1 MLDVVKK
8 QHETGLSV
16 VNDGEQGR
24 ADYTIYVKDRLTGF
38 AGESSSWPN
47 PDAEEFP
54 EWTEMARQ
62 FAPPFQKRPACTGP
76 VEWKDWA
83 AVERDIQN
91 LKDAAAAAGA
101 EEVFMTSPSP
111 GQIGRFLQNRYYPSD
126 EKYLYTLADVM
137 KREYRAIVDAGFVLQ
152 IDCPDLA
159 LGRHTQFAHLSLRE
173 FRDIAAMH
181 VEVLDYAV
189 ADLPPDRM
197 RIHVCW
203 ASTGGPHHRD
213 LPLKDMADIV
223 IKARPV
229 GLVIAG
235 ANPRHEHEWK
245 VWKDVKLPDG
255 KVLVAGVIDS
265 TTNFIEHPELVA
277 ERIERYA
284 GVVGSRTRPS
294 CALSSPTAP
303 ARTPSTRPARPH
315 RVRRP
320 HVTRSA
326 LSFLDVVPDPGRAS
340 RAPGAAPAGRAL
352 DHDRAAARMAADP
365 RAIALVT
372 LAFALR
378 EGRRTECQAELGRVH
393 SLATPVARPKRLF
406 EFPMRTARAVPSNR
420 NTGVNASP
428 GPRSMETTIA
438 SRPPA
443 IAVAMPSK
451 AARAPGAMRSRC
463 PVAVAMRRIS
473 CSNAGSAST

>member
-1 MLDVVKK
+1 VKRSTDRILTTHTGSLPRPRDLLGLLRDREEGRPVAEAALSTRTRSAVHDVVKK
-8 QHETGLSV
+8 QRETGLSV

-62 FAPPFQKRPACTGP
+62 FVPPFQKRPACTGP
-76 VEWKDWA
+76 VEWKDWP
-83 AVERDIQN
+83 AVERDIQT
-91 LKDAAAAAGA
+91 LKDAAASAGA
-101 EEVFMTSPSP
+101 DEVFMTSPSP

-137 KREYRAIVDAGFVLQ
+137 KREYRAIVDAGFILQ
-152 IDCPDLA
+152 LDCPDLA

-181 VEVLDYAV
+181 VEVLNYAV
-189 ADLPPDRM
+189 ADIAPDRM

-213 LPLKDMADIV
+213 LPLRDIADVV
-223 IKARPV
+223 IKARPA

-245 VWKDVKLPDG
+245 VWKDVKLPAS

-284 GVVGSRTRPS
+284 SVVGRENVIAGVDCGFGTFAGRVQVDTSIVWHKLRS
-294 CALSSPTAP
+294 LVEGAAL
-303 ARTPSTRPARPH
+303 
-315 RVRRP
+315 
-320 HVTRSA
+320 
-326 LSFLDVVPDPGRAS
+326 AS
-340 RAPGAAPAGRAL
+340 RAL
-352 DHDRAAARMAADP
+352 W
-365 RAIALVT
+365 
-372 LAFALR
+372 
-378 EGRRTECQAELGRVH
+378 
-393 SLATPVARPKRLF
+393 
-406 EFPMRTARAVPSNR
+406 
-420 NTGVNASP
+420 
-428 GPRSMETTIA
+428 
-438 SRPPA
+438 
-443 IAVAMPSK
+443 
-451 AARAPGAMRSRC
+451 
-463 PVAVAMRRIS
+463 
-473 CSNAGSAST
+473 

>member
-1 MLDVVKK
+1 VKRSTDRILTTHTGSLPRPKALLRLLQEREEGRLGDVAALAGRIRAAVLDVVR
-8 QHETGLSV
+8 QQRETGLSI

-24 ADYTIYVKDRLTGF
+24 ADYKIYVKDRLTGF

-47 PDAEEFP
+47 PDADEFP

-76 VEWKDWA
+76 IQWKDWS
-83 AVERDIQN
+83 AVERDIQT
-91 LKDAAAAAGA
+91 LKDAAAVSGA
-101 EEVFMTSPSP
+101 DEVFMTSPSP

-137 KREYRAIVDAGFVLQ
+137 KREYKAIVDAGFLLQ
-152 IDCPDLA
+152 LDCPDLA

-181 VEVLDYAV
+181 VEVLNYAV
-189 ADLPPDRM
+189 ADIPADRM

-213 LPLKDMADIV
+213 VPLKDIADVV
-223 IKARPV
+223 IKARPM

-245 VWKDVKLPDG
+245 VWRDVKLSDG

-284 GVVGSRTRPS
+284 GVVGRENLIAGVDCGFGTF
-294 CALSSPTAP
+294 AG
-303 ARTPSTRPARPH
+303 
-315 RVRRP
+315 RVQVDTNIVW
-320 HVTRSA
+320 HKLRSLVEGA
-326 LSFLDVVPDPGRAS
+326 GLAS
-340 RAPGAAPAGRAL
+340 RALWRA
-352 DHDRAAARMAADP
+352 
-365 RAIALVT
+365 
-372 LAFALR
+372 
-378 EGRRTECQAELGRVH
+378 
-393 SLATPVARPKRLF
+393 
-406 EFPMRTARAVPSNR
+406 
-420 NTGVNASP
+420 
-428 GPRSMETTIA
+428 
-438 SRPPA
+438 
-443 IAVAMPSK
+443 
-451 AARAPGAMRSRC
+451 
-463 PVAVAMRRIS
+463 
-473 CSNAGSAST
+473 

>member
-1 MLDVVKK
+1 MKRSTDRILTTHTGSLPRPKDLLRLLQEREEGRMSDEARLAGRTRAAVLDVVRK
-8 QHETGLSV
+8 QREAGLAV

-38 AGESSSWPN
+38 GGESASWPN

-62 FAPPFQKRPACTGP
+62 LAPPFQKRPACTGP
-76 VEWKDWA
+76 VAWKDWP

-101 EEVFMTSPSP
+101 DEVFMTSPSP

-137 KREYRAIVDAGFVLQ
+137 KREYRAIVDAGFILQ

-159 LGRHTQFAHLSLRE
+159 LGRHTQFANLTLRE
-173 FRDIAAMH
+173 FRDVAAMH
-181 VEVLDYAV
+181 VEVLNHAV
-189 ADLPPDRM
+189 AELPADRM
-197 RIHVCW
+197 RVHVCW

-213 LPLKDMADIV
+213 VPLRDIADIV

-245 VWKDVKLPDG
+245 VWKDMKLPAG

-284 GVVGSRTRPS
+284 QVVGRENVIAGVDCGFDTFAGRVQVDTNIVWHKLR
-294 CALSSPTAP
+294 ALVEGA
-303 ARTPSTRPARPH
+303 
-315 RVRRP
+315 
-320 HVTRSA
+320 A
-326 LSFLDVVPDPGRAS
+326 LAS
-340 RAPGAAPAGRAL
+340 RAL
-352 DHDRAAARMAADP
+352 W
-365 RAIALVT
+365 
-372 LAFALR
+372 
-378 EGRRTECQAELGRVH
+378 
-393 SLATPVARPKRLF
+393 
-406 EFPMRTARAVPSNR
+406 
-420 NTGVNASP
+420 
-428 GPRSMETTIA
+428 
-438 SRPPA
+438 
-443 IAVAMPSK
+443 
-451 AARAPGAMRSRC
+451 
-463 PVAVAMRRIS
+463 
-473 CSNAGSAST
+473 

>member
-1 MLDVVKK
+1 VKRSTDQILTTHTGSLPRPKDLLRLLQDREEGRLSDEAALAGRTRSAVLDVVKK
-8 QHETGLSV
+8 QRETGLAV

-76 VEWKDWA
+76 VAWKDWP

-91 LKDAAAAAGA
+91 LKDGAAAAGA
-101 EEVFMTSPSP
+101 DEVFMTSPSP

-137 KREYRAIVDAGFVLQ
+137 KREYKAIVDAGFVLQ

-159 LGRHTQFAHLSLRE
+159 LGRHTQFANLTLRE
-173 FRDIAAMH
+173 FRDVAAMH
-181 VEVLDYAV
+181 VEVLNYAV
-189 ADLPPDRM
+189 ADLAPDRM

-213 LPLKDMADIV
+213 VPLRDIADVV

-245 VWKDVKLPDG
+245 AWKDVKLPAG

-284 GVVGSRTRPS
+284 GVVGRENVIAGVDCGFGTFAGRVQVDTNIVWHKLR
-294 CALSSPTAP
+294 ALVEGA
-303 ARTPSTRPARPH
+303 A
-315 RVRRP
+315 
-320 HVTRSA
+320 
-326 LSFLDVVPDPGRAS
+326 RAS
-340 RAPGAAPAGRAL
+340 RAL
-352 DHDRAAARMAADP
+352 W
-365 RAIALVT
+365 
-372 LAFALR
+372 
-378 EGRRTECQAELGRVH
+378 
-393 SLATPVARPKRLF
+393 
-406 EFPMRTARAVPSNR
+406 
-420 NTGVNASP
+420 
-428 GPRSMETTIA
+428 
-438 SRPPA
+438 
-443 IAVAMPSK
+443 
-451 AARAPGAMRSRC
+451 
-463 PVAVAMRRIS
+463 
-473 CSNAGSAST
+473 

>member
-1 MLDVVKK
+1 VRRSTDRILTTHTGSLPRPRDLLGFLRDREEGRPIAEATLRERTRSAVLDVVKK
-8 QHETGLSV
+8 QRETGLSA

-62 FAPPFQKRPACTGP
+62 FAPPFQKRPACVGP
-76 VEWKDWA
+76 VEWKDWP

-91 LKDAAAAAGA
+91 LKDAAAAGGA

-137 KREYRAIVDAGFVLQ
+137 KREYQAIVDAGFVLQ
-152 IDCPDLA
+152 LDCPDLA
-159 LGRHTQFAHLSLRE
+159 LGRHTQFSHLSLRE

-181 VEVLDYAV
+181 VEVLNYAV
-189 ADLPPDRM
+189 ADIPPEQM

-213 LPLKDMADIV
+213 LPLRDIADVV
-223 IKARPV
+223 IKARPA

-284 GVVGSRTRPS
+284 GVVGRENVIAGVDCGFGTF
-294 CALSSPTAP
+294 AG
-303 ARTPSTRPARPH
+303 
-315 RVRRP
+315 RVQVDTNIVW
-320 HVTRSA
+320 HKLRSLVEGA
-326 LSFLDVVPDPGRAS
+326 SLAS
-340 RAPGAAPAGRAL
+340 RAL
-352 DHDRAAARMAADP
+352 W
-365 RAIALVT
+365 
-372 LAFALR
+372 
-378 EGRRTECQAELGRVH
+378 
-393 SLATPVARPKRLF
+393 
-406 EFPMRTARAVPSNR
+406 
-420 NTGVNASP
+420 
-428 GPRSMETTIA
+428 
-438 SRPPA
+438 
-443 IAVAMPSK
+443 
-451 AARAPGAMRSRC
+451 
-463 PVAVAMRRIS
+463 
-473 CSNAGSAST
+473 

>member
-1 MLDVVKK
+1 VKRSTDRILTTHTGSLPRPKDLLGLLRDREEGRPVAEAALSTRTRSAVHDVVKK
-8 QHETGLSV
+8 QRETGLSV

-38 AGESSSWPN
+38 AGESLSWPN

-83 AVERDIQN
+83 AVERDIQT
-91 LKDAAAAAGA
+91 LKDAAASAGA
-101 EEVFMTSPSP
+101 GEVFMTSPSP

-137 KREYRAIVDAGFVLQ
+137 KREYRAIVDAGFILQ
-152 IDCPDLA
+152 LDCPDLA

-181 VEVLDYAV
+181 VEVLNYAV
-189 ADLPPDRM
+189 ADIAPDRM

-213 LPLKDMADIV
+213 LPLRDIADVV
-223 IKARPV
+223 IKARPA

-245 VWKDVKLPDG
+245 VWKDVKLPAS

-284 GVVGSRTRPS
+284 SVVGRENVIAGVDCGFGTFAGRVQVDTNIVWHKLRSLVEGA
-294 CALSSPTAP
+294 AL
-303 ARTPSTRPARPH
+303 
-315 RVRRP
+315 
-320 HVTRSA
+320 
-326 LSFLDVVPDPGRAS
+326 AS
-340 RAPGAAPAGRAL
+340 RAL
-352 DHDRAAARMAADP
+352 W
-365 RAIALVT
+365 
-372 LAFALR
+372 
-378 EGRRTECQAELGRVH
+378 
-393 SLATPVARPKRLF
+393 
-406 EFPMRTARAVPSNR
+406 
-420 NTGVNASP
+420 
-428 GPRSMETTIA
+428 
-438 SRPPA
+438 
-443 IAVAMPSK
+443 
-451 AARAPGAMRSRC
+451 
-463 PVAVAMRRIS
+463 
-473 CSNAGSAST
+473 

>member
-1 MLDVVKK
+1 MKRSTDRILTTHTGSLPRPKDLLRLLQDREEGRLRDGAPLASRARSAVLDVVKK
-8 QHETGLSV
+8 QRETGLSI

-47 PDAEEFP
+47 PDAEGFP

-76 VEWKDWA
+76 VEWKDWP

-91 LKDAAAAAGA
+91 LKDAAAAGGA

-181 VEVLDYAV
+181 VEVLNYAV

-213 LPLKDMADIV
+213 LPLKDIADIV

-284 GVVGSRTRPS
+284 GVVGRENVIAGVDCGFGTF
-294 CALSSPTAP
+294 AG
-303 ARTPSTRPARPH
+303 
-315 RVRRP
+315 RVQVDTNIVW
-320 HVTRSA
+320 HKLRSLVEGA
-326 LSFLDVVPDPGRAS
+326 HLAS
-340 RAPGAAPAGRAL
+340 RAL
-352 DHDRAAARMAADP
+352 W
-365 RAIALVT
+365 
-372 LAFALR
+372 
-378 EGRRTECQAELGRVH
+378 
-393 SLATPVARPKRLF
+393 
-406 EFPMRTARAVPSNR
+406 
-420 NTGVNASP
+420 
-428 GPRSMETTIA
+428 
-438 SRPPA
+438 
-443 IAVAMPSK
+443 
-451 AARAPGAMRSRC
+451 
-463 PVAVAMRRIS
+463 
-473 CSNAGSAST
+473 